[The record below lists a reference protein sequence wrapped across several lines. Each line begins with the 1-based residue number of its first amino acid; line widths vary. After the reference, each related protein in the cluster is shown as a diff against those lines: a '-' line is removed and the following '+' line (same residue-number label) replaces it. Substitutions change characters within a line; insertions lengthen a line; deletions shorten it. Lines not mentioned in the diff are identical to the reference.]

1 MIGVSKDGSVSDRED
16 EHVQYDYTRAIDH
29 HHRKKIGFR
38 ASGPVQLARFLLVPT
53 THYCSPRA
61 GSRKGRP
68 PISDISDAEKRA
80 KAIAKGKK
88 SFRVSLRFAG

>member
-1 MIGVSKDGSVSDRED
+1 VP
-16 EHVQYDYTRAIDH
+16 DH
-29 HHRKKIGFR
+29 GKEG
-38 ASGPVQLARFLLVPT
+38 
-53 THYCSPRA
+53 
-61 GSRKGRP
+61 P